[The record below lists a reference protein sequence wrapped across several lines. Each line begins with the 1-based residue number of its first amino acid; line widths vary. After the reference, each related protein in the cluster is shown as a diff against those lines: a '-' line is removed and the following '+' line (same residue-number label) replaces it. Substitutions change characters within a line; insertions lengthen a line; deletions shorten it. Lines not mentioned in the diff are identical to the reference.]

1 MGLGPGVQLCLIADC
16 KPQTQEPSRHKNR
29 IYRNIAP
36 DASPNYRKSSE
47 DHTCPVQDIVLSP
60 APNSLQGHIRL
71 TVGGEHCAEETAN
84 VSRFYSAPSH
94 LQEEFLSFWRC
105 VRPWGGKK
113 QERPSPLPLEPRA
126 HPQSPFPEP
135 PECAF
140 PSKAPISLSVPTGTP
155 EGQGPE
161 RRLLESQ
168 PPKQCRAGWGHENKW
183 APWATGMPYVIF
195 FFIS

>member
-36 DASPNYRKSSE
+36 DASPNDRKSSE

-71 TVGGEHCAEETAN
+71 TVGGKHCAEETAN

-113 QERPSPLPLEPRA
+113 QERPRPLPVEPRA
-126 HPQSPFPEP
+126 HPQSPQSALSPVKPRSLFLSPLGLP
-135 PECAF
+135 KAKALSDGSWN
-140 PSKAPISLSVPTGTP
+140 PSHQSGAELTGDMRTSGLL
-155 EGQGPE
+155 GQ
-161 RRLLESQ
+161 RICL
-168 PPKQCRAGWGHENKW
+168 
-183 APWATGMPYVIF
+183 M
-195 FFIS
+195 